1 MKMCLK
7 CIKCILCAVCCY
19 VLLLTLVFL
28 IPDKGIQGHREEALS
43 YIEEEGE
50 YPKPFFESAS
60 ARLDNVTDHI
70 MIQKT
75 QPESE
80 NVLIS
85 AMNPAYARYW
95 HGYLV
100 FLRPLLL
107 FFDYFQIRFLGYCVS
122 TTLLFLL
129 FGLVLKHEGWG
140 VSMALAASAILV
152 RFIVVP
158 VSLQFASSFNVMLI
172 VCIWVLWK
180 REKIKSGE
188 IQLAVPFAIAGS
200 VVNFLDFLTAPLVTL
215 GVPLVLCILI
225 LMKSGKN
232 SWKSNVAEVIKDSF
246 YWVLGYGLT
255 WFSKWFCATLILKNN
270 IFLDAFRT
278 ILFRVDGNQE
288 YPVNRIMA
296 IGKNIF
302 FLMGT
307 DGIKILFPILAALL
321 ICFIVMM
328 WKYRTKAVELL
339 PLLLIA
345 CMPYVWYFVLANHSG
360 IHGFFTYRVQMITV
374 FAGGVM
380 LDLLWK
386 WRTK

>member
-1 MKMCLK
+1 M
-7 CIKCILCAVCCY
+7 
-19 VLLLTLVFL
+19 
-28 IPDKGIQGHREEALS
+28 
-43 YIEEEGE
+43 
-50 YPKPFFESAS
+50 
-60 ARLDNVTDHI
+60 
-70 MIQKT
+70 
-75 QPESE
+75 
-80 NVLIS
+80 
-85 AMNPAYARYW
+85 
-95 HGYLV
+95 
-100 FLRPLLL
+100 
-107 FFDYFQIRFLGYCVS
+107 
-122 TTLLFLL
+122 
-129 FGLVLKHEGWG
+129 
-140 VSMALAASAILV
+140 
-152 RFIVVP
+152 
-158 VSLQFASSFNVMLI
+158 
-172 VCIWVLWK
+172 
-180 REKIKSGE
+180 
-188 IQLAVPFAIAGS
+188 
-200 VVNFLDFLTAPLVTL
+200 
-215 GVPLVLCILI
+215 LCILI

-288 YPVNRIMA
+288 YPANRIMA

-307 DGIKILFPILAALL
+307 DGIKILFPILSALL
-321 ICFIVMM
+321 ICFIIMM
-328 WKYRTKAVELL
+328 WKYRAKAVELL